1 MVPRLPASTVSCCE
15 PSMTAVLLS
24 AASVTVVEVLRVT
37 VSSTEPSTGCQSRRS
52 VSGTSGPSVAE
63 ADSVGV
69 DAVSVGDDCGTVDC
83 SVGVGGADDSS
94 AVHPVRASTPSS
106 AAVSQVRTFTLRCC
120 GTGGRGWPGSC
131 GRRCATAPA

>member
-83 SVGVGGADDSS
+83 SVGCGRGGRLVGGAPGQGEY
-94 AVHPVRASTPSS
+94 AEQR
-106 AAVSQVRTFTLRCC
+106 
-120 GTGGRGWPGSC
+120 GGQPGAHAHAPMLWNGWA
-131 GRRCATAPA
+131 RLAW